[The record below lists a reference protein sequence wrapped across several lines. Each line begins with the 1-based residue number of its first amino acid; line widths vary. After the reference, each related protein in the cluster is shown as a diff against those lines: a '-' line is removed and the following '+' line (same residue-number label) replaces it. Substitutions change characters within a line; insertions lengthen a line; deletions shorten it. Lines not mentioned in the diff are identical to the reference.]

1 MCRTA
6 QIVLEFA
13 SMIASP
19 AVGIDLRAAGR
30 FDWGGCSMSGR
41 STRPSS
47 DPNRPRSGTWRH
59 VVVAVVLALVSV
71 LGIGPAVA
79 QPQPGADQAPPVI
92 NPQARAADLVQP
104 AVVFVRV
111 HFDAWVVTDLFGTYK
126 VPLDY
131 SCSGFVVNPDG
142 YIVTAGHCVRKDME
156 GAQGDAVI
164 EVVDQLV
171 QEGRVS
177 FFERDQLIDDVMVG
191 NREWQVEGLLDGSK
205 PDRKV
210 SVIVGG
216 GKVKFGKVN
225 SNGTR
230 PARVMEEPTEDHGDM
245 ALLRV
250 SRKGLPSVLLTPENE
265 IEVGEELL
273 AIGYPAP
280 DDPDESFG
288 LTNRNGQVNSEI
300 TKGSSNQT
308 YYETSTNGSE
318 GMSGGPEINLR
329 GEVVGLLSWK
339 NEDANYIVP
348 ASVIREMLNRHNV
361 RNELGQIDQLYR
373 RGLENLYRGAY
384 SDSIKD
390 FDQVLALM
398 PGHRLAQAKK
408 TQAAERREKFG
419 DPPPPVDPDKP
430 GLSRIVPLAGA
441 AAAVL
446 VVLGATA
453 ALVLRRRKGGA
464 HRRRRRAPAP
474 APYTGN
480 AGWGSTPPPVAQ
492 APDAAMAGYDQL
504 DDPDLAPTGPAEPSP
519 RDAYPAMAEAL
530 RDPAAADGSVRDGA
544 RAATSVSVW
553 DPEEATGSQ
562 PAAEPARAVRNFCS
576 SCGSR
581 VRPDD
586 LHCLGCGVRLD

>member
-1 MCRTA
+1 
-6 QIVLEFA
+6 
-13 SMIASP
+13 
-19 AVGIDLRAAGR
+19 
-30 FDWGGCSMSGR
+30 
-41 STRPSS
+41 
-47 DPNRPRSGTWRH
+47 
-59 VVVAVVLALVSV
+59 VVALVLALVSV

-142 YIVTAGHCVRKDME
+142 YIVTAGHCVQNDME

-164 EVVDQLV
+164 QVVDQLV

-230 PARVMEEPTEDHGDM
+230 PARIMEEPTKDHGDM

-250 SRKGLPSVLLTPENE
+250 SRKGLPSVLLSPADD

-288 LTNRNGQVNSEI
+288 LTNRNGQVNSEV

-308 YYETSTNGSE
+308 YYETSTNGSH
-318 GMSGGPEINLR
+318 GMSGGPESNLR
-329 GEVVGLLSWK
+329 GQVVGLLSWK

-361 RNELGQIDQLYR
+361 LNELGQIDQLYR
-373 RGLENLYRGAY
+373 QGLENLYRGAY
-384 SDSIKD
+384 SASIKN

-441 AAAVL
+441 AAGVL
-446 VVLGATA
+446 VVLSATA
-453 ALVLRRRKGGA
+453 ALVLRRRKAGA

-474 APYTGN
+474 QPFTGN
-480 AGWGSTPPPVAQ
+480 ADWGSALPPAAQ
-492 APDAAMAGYDQL
+492 AQPPEASDGAMAGHEEL
-504 DDPDLAPTGPAEPSP
+504 DDTDPPRMVPAEPS
-519 RDAYPAMAEAL
+519 L
-530 RDPAAADGSVRDGA
+530 RDPHPATPDARRDPALGDGSVRDGA

-553 DPEEATGSQ
+553 DPEEATGGQ
-562 PAAEPARAVRNFCS
+562 HAAELARAVRNFCS
-576 SCGSR
+576 NCGSQ

-586 LHCLGCGVRLD
+586 LHCLACGMRLD

>member
-1 MCRTA
+1 M
-6 QIVLEFA
+6 
-13 SMIASP
+13 
-19 AVGIDLRAAGR
+19 
-30 FDWGGCSMSGR
+30 
-41 STRPSS
+41 
-47 DPNRPRSGTWRH
+47 WRL
-59 VVVAVVLALVSV
+59 VVVAVLIALVSV

-131 SCSGFVVNPDG
+131 SCSGFVVNPNG
-142 YIVTAGHCVRKDME
+142 YIVTAGHCVKNDME
-156 GAQGDAVI
+156 GAQGDAVAQ
-164 EVVDQLV
+164 VVDQLV

-177 FFERDQLIDDVMVG
+177 FFDRDKLIDEVMVG

-210 SVIVGG
+210 SVIIGG

-230 PARVMEEPTEDHGDM
+230 PARVMEEPTDEHGDM
-245 ALLRV
+245 TLLRV
-250 SRKGLPSVLLTPENE
+250 SRKGLPSVLLSADD

-288 LTNRNGQVNSEI
+288 LTNRNGQVNSEV

-318 GMSGGPEINLR
+318 GMSGGAAANLR
-329 GEVVGLLSWK
+329 GEAIGLLSWK

-348 ASVIREMLNRHNV
+348 ASVIREMLNRNNV

-373 RGLENLYRGAY
+373 QGLENLYRGAY
-384 SDSIKD
+384 SDSIKN
-390 FDQVLALM
+390 FDQVLGLM

-419 DPPPPVDPDKP
+419 DPPPPVASDKP

-441 AAAVL
+441 VL
-446 VVLGATA
+446 VVLGVTV

-464 HRRRRRAPAP
+464 HRRGHRVPAP
-474 APYTGN
+474 TPYTGN
-480 AGWGSTPPPVAQ
+480 AGWDSAPQPVAQ
-492 APDAAMAGYDQL
+492 APQAPDAGMAGYEQL
-504 DDPDLAPTGPAEPSP
+504 DDPDLAPTGPAESS
-519 RDAYPAMAEAL
+519 RRHAYLAVAEAL
-530 RDPAAADGSVRDGA
+530 GDPTAADGSVREGA
-544 RAATSVSVW
+544 RAATSVSVS
-553 DPEEATGSQ
+553 DPEEATGGQ
-562 PAAEPARAVRNFCS
+562 HAADPARAVRNFCS

-586 LHCLGCGVRLD
+586 LHCLACGVRLD